1 MKITIKGFWIF
12 KRFLDGDRGTQI
24 HMDEATL
31 YDALDLLAEELGEE
45 FEGHIFEGGSKKVKR
60 AILIFLN
67 GQNYLN
73 LAKKLYTPLKDGD
86 EITFLPMVTGG

>member
-12 KRFLDGDRGTQI
+12 KRFLDGDRGTEI
-24 HMDEATL
+24 HVKEATL
-31 YDALDLLAEELGEE
+31 NDALDLLTQELGEE
-45 FEGHIFEGGSKKVKR
+45 FQGHIFEDGSKKVKR

-73 LAKKLYTPLKDGD
+73 FAKKLYTPLKDGD